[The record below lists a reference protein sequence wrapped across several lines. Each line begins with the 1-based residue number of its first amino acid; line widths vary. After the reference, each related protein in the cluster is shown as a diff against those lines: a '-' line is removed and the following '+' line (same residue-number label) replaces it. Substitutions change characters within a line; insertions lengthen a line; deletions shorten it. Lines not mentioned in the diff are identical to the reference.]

1 MKGGKPGMRIGIRSK
16 RVIAAVLA
24 LSAADVGFWAEFAPR
39 SFYDSFPLAGHHWVS
54 VLGPY
59 NEHMTRDVGG
69 LYLGLLVISAWVVLR
84 PRAESLAMAGGAWL
98 AFSVP
103 HFIYHVFHLDVF
115 GAADTIG
122 NVVTL
127 GGTVTLAAL
136 LLLPTAGSG
145 GGLGE
150 GRRSP
155 GVPRA
160 AGRAIGE
167 AD

>member
-1 MKGGKPGMRIGIRSK
+1 M
-16 RVIAAVLA
+16 IAAVLA

-84 PRAESLAMAGGAWL
+84 PRTEAFAMVGAGWL

-103 HFIYHVFHLDVF
+103 HFTYHMFHLDMF
-115 GAADTIG
+115 GTADKIG
-122 NVVTL
+122 NIVTL
-127 GGTVTLAAL
+127 GGTVILAAL
-136 LLLPTAGSG
+136 LLLPTARSG
-145 GGLGE
+145 GGLG
-150 GRRSP
+150 
-155 GVPRA
+155 
-160 AGRAIGE
+160 
-167 AD
+167 